1 MKGFL
6 SSGEGQGLMLL
17 LALALVFD
25 PVLLFLL
32 VQFAP
37 WQLPVSAAFA
47 VIVWYSLIA
56 VVLTVWFIIF
66 LLRPAE
72 EPEEEEE
79 TAPDKKVERVS

>member
-6 SSGEGQGLMLL
+6 SSGEGQGLVML

-37 WQLPVSAAFA
+37 WQLPVSAVFA

-56 VVLTVWFIIF
+56 VVLTVWFVVF
-66 LLRPAE
+66 LLRPAD
-72 EPEEEEE
+72 EPEEEGE
-79 TAPDKKVERVS
+79 TAPDNKEARVS